1 MLKMVL
7 AQFGMDPTYLVSSLL
22 KSTWNNIVLQDFK
35 KLLSDIVLTHTVLQ
49 SQVELVAAV
58 EHLLAV
64 VVLGPEAGN
73 QSICGEGNQKIRFI

>member
-1 MLKMVL
+1 M
-7 AQFGMDPTYLVSSLL
+7 
-22 KSTWNNIVLQDFK
+22 QDFK
-35 KLLSDIVLTHTVLQ
+35 ELFSDIILTHAVLQ

-73 QSICGEGNQKIRFI
+73 PSISGEGNQKIRFI

>member
-1 MLKMVL
+1 M
-7 AQFGMDPTYLVSSLL
+7 
-22 KSTWNNIVLQDFK
+22 QDFK
-35 KLLSDIVLTHTVLQ
+35 ELLSDVVLTHTVLQ

>member
-7 AQFGMDPTYLVSSLL
+7 AQFGMDPTYLDSSLL
-22 KSTWNNIVLQDFK
+22 KSTWNNIVFQDFK
-35 KLLSDIVLTHTVLQ
+35 ELLSDIVLTHAVLQ

-73 QSICGEGNQKIRFI
+73 HKSVNLRSGKPEN

>member
-1 MLKMVL
+1 
-7 AQFGMDPTYLVSSLL
+7 MDPTYLVSSLL

-35 KLLSDIVLTHTVLQ
+35 ELFSDIVLTHAVLQ

-64 VVLGPEAGN
+64 VVLGPERGN
-73 QSICGEGNQKIRFI
+73 QPICGQGNKKIRFI

>member
-1 MLKMVL
+1 M
-7 AQFGMDPTYLVSSLL
+7 
-22 KSTWNNIVLQDFK
+22 QDFK
-35 KLLSDIVLTHTVLQ
+35 ELFSDIILTHAVLQ

-64 VVLGPEAGN
+64 VILGPEAGN